1 MSKKRIRWGIL
12 GLVLG
17 LAVAFP
23 AGGKLKAAMT
33 VVEVKKTGQVVD
45 EFQGVNAV
53 YRPGKWDGNDKTYSC
68 AALVKKYYQARYGFT
83 PYNLFSGATP
93 EEYEKGGK
101 FKRFLHQRW
110 EISHRQAHTGLLFRM
125 FPETMSH
132 CLSRTGSGRK
142 KAGPMPRRTESYQ
155 RVR

>member
-53 YRPGKWDGNDKTYSC
+53 YRPGKWDGDDKTYSC
-68 AALVKKYYQARYGFT
+68 AALIKKYYQIRCDLHRTIFYQ
-83 PYNLFSGATP
+83 
-93 EEYEKGGK
+93 EEHLLRTKRVEIL
-101 FKRFLHQRW
+101 KRFL
-110 EISHRQAHTGLLFRM
+110 RQ
-125 FPETMSH
+125 
-132 CLSRTGSGRK
+132 K
-142 KAGPMPRRTESYQ
+142 
-155 RVR
+155 